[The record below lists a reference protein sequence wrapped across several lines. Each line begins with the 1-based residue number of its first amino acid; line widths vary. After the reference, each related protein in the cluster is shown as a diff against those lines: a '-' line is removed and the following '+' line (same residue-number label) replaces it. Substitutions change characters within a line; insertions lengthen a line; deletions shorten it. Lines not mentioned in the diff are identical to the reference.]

1 MSPHQYPKLKPWSV
15 ALRLVGGGLALA
27 FALCLIGWSIVR
39 FVPDSW
45 KTGESSINDW
55 FVEQRGPALDMATQI
70 GSDLSGTY
78 TCIAVLIVAF
88 IVLRVW
94 LGRWRESW
102 ALTAAI
108 VGELWVFLI
117 VTALVGR
124 DRPAVEQLD
133 LAPPTSSFPSGHTA
147 AAVALYGCLA
157 IIVLRELR
165 PRWLAVAIAI
175 LFWTIPIV
183 VGVARVYRGMHFPSD
198 VIFGALGGG
207 AWLAIAV
214 TTIMPLRKAPDL
226 MPAAPPDQR
235 APWSRSLGKPSE
247 EHSD

>member
-1 MSPHQYPKLKPWSV
+1 
-15 ALRLVGGGLALA
+15 VGGGLALA

-39 FVPDSW
+39 FVPDGW
-45 KTGESSINDW
+45 KTAESSINNW

-78 TCIAVLIVAF
+78 TCIAVLIVAI

-124 DRPAVEQLD
+124 DRPV
-133 LAPPTSSFPSGHTA
+133 
-147 AAVALYGCLA
+147 
-157 IIVLRELR
+157 
-165 PRWLAVAIAI
+165 
-175 LFWTIPIV
+175 
-183 VGVARVYRGMHFPSD
+183 
-198 VIFGALGGG
+198 
-207 AWLAIAV
+207 
-214 TTIMPLRKAPDL
+214 
-226 MPAAPPDQR
+226 
-235 APWSRSLGKPSE
+235 
-247 EHSD
+247 